1 MYRISDENANS
12 GKKKGA
18 LRRLFPFDETLRP
31 QKELRRTIANAIT
44 KIATVSTIPR
54 TIS

>member
-1 MYRISDENANS
+1 MYRELVKMQMKT
-12 GKKKGA
+12 KK
-18 LRRLFPFDETLRP
+18 RRRAAPFFREIRP
-31 QKELRRTIANAIT
+31 AQKELRRTIANAIT

>member
-1 MYRISDENANS
+1 MYSGSRKNANKN
-12 GKKKGA
+12 KKKGA
-18 LRRLFPFDETLRP
+18 MQRLFSGLILPA
-31 QKELRRTIANAIT
+31 QKELRSTIANAIT